1 MISIERYLLIS
12 KLFRS
17 IQKLVNSSI
26 VQLFGIK
33 KDNWLISPS
42 LKKQNK
48 TKQSKKQ
55 KQKAFPDVLPRSMKR
70 YPLYSKLFAIKR
82 KQTLTFS
89 YFLFPSKTK
98 ARHEPSNNK

>member
-17 IQKLVNSSI
+17 FQKSVNSSI

-42 LKKQNK
+42 LKKQK
-48 TKQSKKQ
+48 TKTKSISWCAPKVNETLPVVLQVVRNKE
-55 KQKAFPDVLPRSMKR
+55 KANVNLLVFPVSV
-70 YPLYSKLFAIKR
+70 
-82 KQTLTFS
+82 
-89 YFLFPSKTK
+89 
-98 ARHEPSNNK
+98 

>member
-17 IQKLVNSSI
+17 FQKSVNSSI

-48 TKQSKKQ
+48 TKQSKK
-55 KQKAFPDVLPRSMKR
+55 
-70 YPLYSKLFAIKR
+70 
-82 KQTLTFS
+82 T
-89 YFLFPSKTK
+89 KTK
-98 ARHEPSNNK
+98 CISWCAPKVNETLPVVLQVVRNKEKANVNLLVFPVSV

>member
-17 IQKLVNSSI
+17 FQKSVNSSI

-42 LKKQNK
+42 LK
-48 TKQSKKQ
+48 

-98 ARHEPSNNK
+98 ARHELSNNK

>member
-17 IQKLVNSSI
+17 FQKSVNSSI

-42 LKKQNK
+42 LKKQNKTKQNK

-70 YPLYSKLFAIKR
+70 YPLYSKL
-82 KQTLTFS
+82 
-89 YFLFPSKTK
+89 PSC
-98 ARHEPSNNK
+98 SQ